1 MIKGIVGC
9 KVRGDRDLE
18 PILLKLKSHATQ
30 YQGFK
35 GIENLVSEENAS
47 VVAMVSTWESLED
60 WKLWAQST
68 ITQELLQ
75 QAETLLIE
83 EPRVTT
89 YRMMMMPG
97 MMWV

>member
-9 KVRGDRDLE
+9 KVREDRDLE

-35 GIENLVSEENAS
+35 GIENLVSEKDAS

-60 WKLWAQST
+60 WKSWAQST
-68 ITQELLQ
+68 ITQELLR
-75 QAETLLIE
+75 QADTLLME

-89 YRMMMMPG
+89 YRMMMPTA
-97 MMWV
+97 MWV

>member
-9 KVRGDRDLE
+9 KVRKDRDLE
-18 PILLKLKSHATQ
+18 PVLLKLKSHAMQ

-35 GIENLVSEENAS
+35 GMENLVSEESAS

-60 WKLWAQST
+60 WKSWAQSS
-68 ITQELLQ
+68 ITQEVFR
-75 QAETLLIE
+75 QAETLLTE

-89 YRMMMMPG
+89 YRMMMPAV
-97 MMWV
+97 MWV

>member
-9 KVRGDRDLE
+9 KVRKDRDLE
-18 PILLKLKSHATQ
+18 PVLLKLKSHATQ

-35 GIENLVSEENAS
+35 GMENLVSEESAS

-60 WKLWAQST
+60 WKSWAQSS
-68 ITQELLQ
+68 ITQEVFR
-75 QAETLLIE
+75 QAETLLTE

-89 YRMMMMPG
+89 YRMMMPAV
-97 MMWV
+97 MWV

>member
-9 KVRGDRDLE
+9 KVRQDADLE
-18 PILLKLKSHATQ
+18 PILLKLKSHAMQ

-35 GIENLVSEENAS
+35 GTENLVSEGNGS

-60 WKLWAQST
+60 WVSWAQST
-68 ITQELLQ
+68 ITQEVLR
-75 QAETLLIE
+75 QAKTLLME

-89 YRMMMMPG
+89 YKMFAPAIR
-97 MMWV
+97 WV

>member
-9 KVRGDRDLE
+9 KVRKDRDLE

-47 VVAMVSTWESLED
+47 VVAILSTWETLEA

-68 ITQELLQ
+68 ITQELLR
-75 QAETLLIE
+75 QAEALLVE

-89 YRMMMMPG
+89 YRTMMPAIR
-97 MMWV
+97 WV